1 MEHVI
6 RNIEDLHPPSDV
18 FNSMVEN
25 ANRVYGSGNDSE
37 DIVVALRGD
46 ENLARVS
53 TLLIRSDLDACTDL
67 CSMFRLED
75 CPW

>member
-6 RNIEDLHPPSDV
+6 RNIEDLHPSLDV

-25 ANRVYGSGNDSE
+25 ASRVYGSRNDSE

-53 TLLIRSDLDACTDL
+53 TLLSKI
-67 CSMFRLED
+67 
-75 CPW
+75 